1 MTNEK
6 IINELGWAIIKL
18 KAGRYEEVYTIL
30 TDLKDEL
37 TQKELSSSDQTER

>member
-1 MTNEK
+1 MDNKT

-18 KAGRYEEVYTIL
+18 KAGRYEEVYNIL
-30 TDLKDEL
+30 TEVKDVL